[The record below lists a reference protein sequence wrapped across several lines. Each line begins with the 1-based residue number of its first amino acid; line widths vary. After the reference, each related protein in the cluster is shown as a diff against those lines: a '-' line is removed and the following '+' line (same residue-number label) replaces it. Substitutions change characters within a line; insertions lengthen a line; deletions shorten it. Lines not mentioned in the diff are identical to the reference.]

1 MRVLVLGGTRFSGP
15 FVVRELAAAGHELMV
30 FHRGEHNVELP
41 AEQVYGDFADF
52 GHHVD
57 RLRAFEPDTVVDM
70 FALRSQDAARV
81 GAFTRSA
88 RHAVV
93 LSSAD
98 VYRAFGRISRSEPG
112 PPDPVPLTEDSPLRK
127 QVVEA
132 GYDKV
137 GVEAAL
143 REVDLPVTVLRL
155 GGVYGPGDFQHRLWS
170 YVKRMDDS
178 RPAIVIDETLSRW
191 RFGRAY
197 VEDAAHA
204 TALAATDESAV
215 RKTYNVASEN
225 ACTEAEW
232 ISTIAASVG
241 WQGRVVAASSTHLP
255 DYLREDGFDL
265 RQDFVLDSSRIRRE
279 LGYREVVEEAE
290 ALRRTVEWERAN
302 PPTSSVDRF
311 DYDAE
316 DGALARLGAR
326 G

>member
-15 FVVRELAAAGHELMV
+15 FLVRELAAAGHELMV
-30 FHRGEHNVELP
+30 FHRGEHNVELS
-41 AEQVYGDFADF
+41 AEQVHGDFADF

-57 RLRAFEPDTVVDM
+57 RLRAFEPDIVVDM
-70 FALRSQDAARV
+70 LALRAQDAARV
-81 GAFTRSA
+81 EAFRRNA
-88 RHAVV
+88 RRAVV

-112 PPDPVPLTEDSPLRK
+112 PPDPVPLTEASPLREH
-127 QVVEA
+127 VVEA
-132 GYDKV
+132 DYDKV

-143 REVDLPVTVLRL
+143 RELDLAVTVLRL
-155 GGVYGPGDFQHRLWS
+155 GGVHGPGDFQHRLWS
-170 YVKRMDDS
+170 YLKRMDDS
-178 RPAIVIDETLSRW
+178 RPAIVIDEALSGW
-191 RFGRAY
+191 RFGRVY

-204 TALAATDESAV
+204 TALAATDERAAG
-215 RKTYNVASEN
+215 KTYNVASAS
-225 ACTEAEW
+225 ACTEVEW
-232 ISTIAASVG
+232 ISKVAASVG
-241 WQGRVVAASSTHLP
+241 WQGRVVTASSPLLP

-279 LGYREVVEEAE
+279 LGYSEVVGEAE

-302 PPTSSVDRF
+302 PPASFVDRF

-316 DGALARLGAR
+316 DEVLARLGER

>member
-52 GHHVD
+52 DHQVD

-70 FALRSQDAARV
+70 FALRSHDAARV

-98 VYRAFGRISRSEPG
+98 VYRAFGRLCGSEPG
-112 PPDPVPLTEDSPLRK
+112 PPDPVPLTEDSPLRE

-132 GYDKV
+132 DYDKV

-155 GGVYGPGDFQHRLWS
+155 SGVYGPGDFQHRLWS
-170 YVKRMDDS
+170 YVKRMDDA
-178 RPAIVIDETLSRW
+178 RPAIVIDEALSRW
-191 RFGRAY
+191 RFERAY

-204 TALAATDESAV
+204 IALAATDESAAG
-215 RKTYNVASEN
+215 KTYNVASRE
-225 ACTEAEW
+225 ACTELEW
-232 ISTIAASVG
+232 ISKIAVSVG
-241 WQGRVVAASSTHLP
+241 WQGRVLAASSPLLP
-255 DYLREDGFDL
+255 DYLREDAFDL
-265 RQDFVLDSSRIRRE
+265 RQDFVVDSSLIRRD
-279 LGYREVVEEAE
+279 LGYREVVGEAE
-290 ALRRTVEWERAN
+290 ALRRTIEWERAN

-311 DYDAE
+311 DYEEE
-316 DGALARLGAR
+316 DGVLARLGER